1 MFITDK
7 FDWILARACDQ
18 PTTIY
23 SDGPYTGTMC
33 DFMGCIGH
41 QPLKRVSEH
50 HSIHHRHGLL
60 PVSIILDGGAIW
72 SKDEVF
78 RVVQGI
84 LGPLAPR
91 FSVRVKM
98 VDEIDEGRQQRTPT
112 VNVVQ

>member
-1 MFITDK
+1 
-7 FDWILARACDQ
+7 
-18 PTTIY
+18 
-23 SDGPYTGTMC
+23 
-33 DFMGCIGH
+33 MGCIGR

-50 HSIHHRHGLL
+50 HSIYHRHGLL

-91 FSVRVKM
+91 FSVRVKV
-98 VDEIDEGRQQRTPT
+98 VDEIDEGRQQRTSS